1 MTTRTCP
8 WQYEWKRPQWS
19 AVERKTPEEKQ
30 QSRIKGTPLG
40 VTSAQLSPSEALSL
54 GIQHDDSLVLTI
66 TLYDSFQH
74 HRGQG
79 DVLLLELL
87 SMTPADQVGRFVCI
101 KDRILH
107 WPGLAVHK
115 QGLSSISLARQPQ
128 PRTATHPPTI
138 DALDVLNRMS
148 LGAMTITGEHQYEQP
163 TDECELSSSSSSEAP
178 MTLLLSCLT
187 TDGQVYF
194 YEPLTFLEDRKVQD
208 DAIGMGFA
216 DLLLGGIIHRHIQD
230 SIFPLSQ
237 PTAVTRL
244 SVPLHHVKQKQ
255 RTHENKGL
263 FAFFHNNNKESTNDD
278 NQVWDST
285 MWDAN
290 VEPSTTMYRTVENKL
305 FRVEPVFEYLAVLG
319 KGRRVQRAP
328 VVLAQKVESVSTL
341 SSLGDVEQADDSN
354 NSNSNNERHDKE
366 QENCENGGF
375 IAFLSMTHFT
385 ETRTVYLPFA
395 PKSVYPIVWGEM
407 SFVLVLEEGGPRAMA
422 IRVDASQLYS
432 VPCGGI
438 PVARKHTHDNTD
450 TPTMCPIPRFH
461 LIPVLLPI
469 EDALSLTTV
478 QTMAASSML
487 ATPPSVAVM
496 YASRHSAAVD
506 VAVTLCTLDHVNLV
520 DGLFQKDTLSVVI
533 RTKEQS
539 GHTGRI
545 PNPVQASA
553 LTQAWCRIG
562 QGWSLVGIGQCVYF
576 ICWEGA
582 MASSGAH
589 VSQVFTSGTPL
600 ASAGL
605 DSVVLPLCPFRTYES
620 RFVSSMYEET
630 KDAVNLHLPFTSPYK
645 MPTPFM
651 ERANSNFDVDHIVV
665 NALDSI
671 SNLSFRDTDTMA
683 SPGSPSRRRSTLT
696 ANEKSVRLLEHCKGW
711 TMLDDE
717 QTLLNGRIPVVLAR
731 LGESQQIGVLSLRN
745 IVVRNGGA
753 TPFHYVLAWLS
764 HEQDYFTAASIA
776 LSLLRDVDSLRDLR
790 KLSQDIDYDPDR
802 TNLEGLLDGI
812 RPLFQKS
819 SNSGHPLLLPPQSI
833 LTQVA
838 DMTLGCLVK
847 GGLSMV
853 APMKSFVLRNRN
865 YDPARACLMLVA
877 VATRCVSG
885 DLATVNAAMGLGYNY
900 EPDSADPAD
909 ILWAVNVLLQVGVAR
924 DYMGPVL
931 FMLNA
936 TIPDELRRRRR
947 GGNAT
952 DPFPPMDLCK
962 ALVSVI
968 IESSPEAPTLLLSL
982 VDEVSRKRFWPSL
995 DHKTQLEYSLIS
1007 IDAKRPL
1014 FRQAEVR
1021 TWAVERL
1028 QECIEKENSSI
1039 ALEILPTDWLKDLTI
1054 ACLCNAGCNF
1064 ELYCFDQ
1071 QEPPSDMLEEADGA
1085 KRHAEE
1091 VKASYFCMVAGA
1103 ALGGLDFNLLIPAL
1117 LLLEHRGV
1125 RWHEDSTL
1133 TTQTMLNSACNLA
1146 GRHSKEEPL
1155 FTFDSPTLM
1164 RQCGLIGNVLAGAH
1178 LVGGVDGLV
1187 LKCCDIL
1194 MKGAGIDMD
1203 EAEAFVV
1210 DDILHGAMDSNS
1222 TSFELTDEHRKILWL
1237 IDEHVLCVRT
1247 FGEFSPTSA
1256 RGKIDPVFAARACLR
1271 TWLRLSCSVES
1282 SDWLVAWFRRRLG
1295 IAVGG
1300 VSHKRLA
1307 CAALVRTLMWPTVD
1321 DPTKEVE
1328 ADSDQLLANALR
1340 IESLFLVQLCRSC
1353 CGLVEAVPPSMAE
1366 DIIRQSE
1373 AAVKVKPST
1382 TSHLRLDVGLRGFS
1396 Q

>member
-1 MTTRTCP
+1 
-8 WQYEWKRPQWS
+8 
-19 AVERKTPEEKQ
+19 
-30 QSRIKGTPLG
+30 
-40 VTSAQLSPSEALSL
+40 
-54 GIQHDDSLVLTI
+54 
-66 TLYDSFQH
+66 
-74 HRGQG
+74 
-79 DVLLLELL
+79 
-87 SMTPADQVGRFVCI
+87 
-101 KDRILH
+101 
-107 WPGLAVHK
+107 
-115 QGLSSISLARQPQ
+115 
-128 PRTATHPPTI
+128 
-138 DALDVLNRMS
+138 
-148 LGAMTITGEHQYEQP
+148 
-163 TDECELSSSSSSEAP
+163 
-178 MTLLLSCLT
+178 
-187 TDGQVYF
+187 VYF
-194 YEPLTFLEDRKVQD
+194 YEPLTFLEDRKEQD
-208 DAIGMGFA
+208 DAMGMGFA
-216 DLLLGGIIHRHIQD
+216 DLLLGGSLHRHIQD

-237 PTAVTRL
+237 PIATTRL
-244 SVPLHHVKQKQ
+244 SVPLHHGKQKQ
-255 RTHENKGL
+255 RTNETKGL
-263 FAFFHNNNKESTNDD
+263 FGFFRTTKESTKDD
-278 NQVWDST
+278 KQVWDST

-290 VEPSTTMYRTVENKL
+290 VEPSTTMYRTVENHP

-319 KGRRVQRAP
+319 KGRSVQRAP
-328 VVLAQKVESVSTL
+328 AVLAQKVESMSTL
-341 SSLGDVEQADDSN
+341 SSLDDVEQADDRNNSNNNNSSSN
-354 NSNSNNERHDKE
+354 NSNDDKHELE
-366 QENCENGGF
+366 QGNCENGGF

-395 PKSVYPIVWGEM
+395 PKAVYPVVWGEM

-422 IRVDASQLYS
+422 IRVDSSQLYS

-438 PVARKHTHDNTD
+438 PVARKQPHNSTD
-450 TPTMCPIPRFH
+450 TPTTCLIPRFH

-478 QTMAASSML
+478 QTVAASTML
-487 ATPPSVAVM
+487 ATPPSIALM

-506 VAVTLCTLDHVNLV
+506 VAVTLYTLDHVDLV
-520 DGLFQKDTLSVVI
+520 DGLLQKDTLSVVI

-545 PNPVQASA
+545 PNQVKAPA

-562 QGWSLVGIGQCVYF
+562 QGWSLVGVDQCVYF

-589 VSQVFTSGTPL
+589 VSQVFTSGIPL
-600 ASAGL
+600 SSAGL
-605 DSVVLPLCPFRTYES
+605 DSVVLPLYPFLTNES
-620 RFVSSMYEET
+620 RFDSSIYQET
-630 KDAVNLHLPFTSPYK
+630 KDAVDLHLPFTSPYK
-645 MPTPFM
+645 MPTPLKA
-651 ERANSNFDVDHIVV
+651 RANFNSDVDHIVV

-671 SNLSFRDTDTMA
+671 SNLSYRETDTMA
-683 SPGSPSRRRSTLT
+683 SPGSSSRRRSTLT
-696 ANEKSVRLLEHCKGW
+696 ANEKSVRLLEHCKSW

-717 QTLLNGRIPVVLAR
+717 QILLDGRIPVVLAR

-745 IVVRNGGA
+745 VVVRNGGA

-790 KLSQDIDYDPDR
+790 KLSQDIDYDADR
-802 TNLEGLLDGI
+802 ASLEGLLDGI
-812 RPLFQKS
+812 MPLYQKS
-819 SNSGHPLLLPPQSI
+819 SNAHDPLLQPTQSI

-847 GGLSMV
+847 GGLSMA
-853 APMKSFVLRNRN
+853 APLESFVRRNRN

-885 DLATVNAAMGLGYNY
+885 DVATVDAAMGSGYNY
-900 EPDSADPAD
+900 IPDSADPAD
-909 ILWAVNVLLQVGVAR
+909 LLWAVKVLLQVGVAR
-924 DYMGPVL
+924 DYIGPVL
-931 FMLNA
+931 MMINA
-936 TIPDELRRRRR
+936 TMPDELRRRRR

-962 ALVSVI
+962 ALVSSI
-968 IESSPEAPTLLLSL
+968 IESSPEAPTLLLAL
-982 VDEVSRKRFWPSL
+982 VDEGSRKRFWPSL

-1007 IDAKRPL
+1007 IDDKRPL
-1014 FRQAEVR
+1014 LRQVEVR
-1021 TWAVERL
+1021 TWALKRL
-1028 QECIEKENSSI
+1028 QECIEKENAST
-1039 ALEILPTDWLKDLTI
+1039 ALEISPSHWLKDLTL
-1054 ACLCNAGCNF
+1054 ACLCNAGSNF

-1071 QEPPSDMLEEADGA
+1071 KEPLSDTLEEADGA

-1125 RWHEDSTL
+1125 RWHEDSML
-1133 TTQTMLNSACNLA
+1133 TTQTMLDSACNLA

-1155 FTFDSPTLM
+1155 FIFDGPTLM
-1164 RQCGLIGNVLAGAH
+1164 RQCALIGNVLAGAH

-1210 DDILHGAMDSNS
+1210 DDILHGAMDGNS
-1222 TSFELTDEHRKILWL
+1222 TTFELTDEHRKTLWL

-1247 FGEFSPTSA
+1247 FGEFSPTA
-1256 RGKIDPVFAARACLR
+1256 IRGKIDPVFAARACLR

-1295 IAVGG
+1295 IVVGG

-1307 CAALVRTLMWPTVD
+1307 CAALVRTLMWPAVD

-1366 DIIRQSE
+1366 DVIRQSE
-1373 AAVKVKPST
+1373 AAVKVKPSS
-1382 TSHLRLDVGLRGFS
+1382 TSHLRLDVGLQGFS
-1396 Q
+1396 H